1 MLGKKLANI
10 ILIMS
15 LVLTGFETNFNVNAE
30 DNDKIECANTN
41 VLNLVNNN
49 GEESILLEK
58 LEYDADNNVTQL
70 PEDIEE
76 GLNEVGVFDSEI
88 EQLDNYTI
96 EKLEDSINTQVS
108 VIYYKNNE
116 KTGVQEEM
124 NQEDVDNIIEE
135 NIQDGV
141 YEYEEEENFVSKIF
155 TKIGLKPVDV
165 KAAKASAS
173 NTDYSPSK
181 AVKSVLICTQE
192 KKRWEN

>member
-1 MLGKKLANI
+1 
-10 ILIMS
+10 MS

-108 VIYYKNNE
+108 VIYY
-116 KTGVQEEM
+116 
-124 NQEDVDNIIEE
+124 
-135 NIQDGV
+135 
-141 YEYEEEENFVSKIF
+141 
-155 TKIGLKPVDV
+155 
-165 KAAKASAS
+165 
-173 NTDYSPSK
+173 
-181 AVKSVLICTQE
+181 
-192 KKRWEN
+192 